1 MKLAPVFF
9 PPELAEQQEF
19 QEIEGGVGEVR
30 TDLMRQLY
38 FQRTG
43 QIQPDELADRKLVS
57 LVLDHA
63 KRVIAHP
70 SRPQILKKDSFL
82 RFPWGEIAL
91 EETLEETPVLEEVT
105 PETLQIEVTEEKP
118 FTCVTMIDASSSM
131 SGDKHLLA
139 SIAVAV
145 LLYEIQ
151 SRDASVIVF
160 ASKAQVVKR
169 LSVEEAMQSTVLK
182 FLKAQPRG
190 FTNIALGLEEGVNQF
205 KHFGAGK
212 KRVGLIATDG
222 RSTEGGDPV
231 EIAKQ
236 FDFLVVLHL
245 HGPGSHLEASQ
256 AMAHHGNGICLE
268 VETFEELPKKLYD
281 AVRLLARR

>member
-1 MKLAPVFF
+1 MAD
-9 PPELAEQQEF
+9 QQEF
-19 QEIEGGVGEVR
+19 QDLEAGVGEIK

-38 FQRTG
+38 FQRNG
-43 QIQPDELADRKLVS
+43 QIKSDETTDRKLVS

-70 SRPQILKKDSFL
+70 SRPQILKRDSFA
-82 RFPWGEIAL
+82 RVPFGEVAI
-91 EETLEETPVLEEVT
+91 EETIEENPFLDEIT
-105 PETLQIEVTEEKP
+105 PETLQVELTEEKP

-145 LLYEIQ
+145 LLFEIQ

-160 ASKAQVVKR
+160 SSKAQSIKK
-169 LSVEEAMQSTVLK
+169 LSVEESMESTVLK
-182 FLKAQPRG
+182 FLRTQPRG
-190 FTNIALGLEEGVNQF
+190 FTNIACALEEGLNQF
-205 KHFGAGK
+205 RHFGLGK
-212 KRVGLIATDG
+212 KRIGLIATDG
-222 RSTEGGDPV
+222 RTTEGGDPV
-231 EIAKQ
+231 EVAKKY
-236 FDFLVVLHL
+236 DFLVVLHL

-256 AMAHHGNGICLE
+256 AMATHGNGICLE
-268 VETFEELPKKLYD
+268 VETFQQLPRKLYD